1 MFTVLSGP
9 LIEGVAQFLEFGAGR
24 VFEFVGRSRS
34 MRFTAFEFFGGL
46 FGFFLGHGIDD
57 FHFKFVR
64 QGSFGKCGLPP
75 SIVFLEADVSLADN
89 FPFMTEP
96 ATRQADSLPPELV
109 AQIDETVT
117 HYPVS
122 ARSAS
127 LPLLHLWQNH
137 FGYIDESG
145 IDWIARRLGLEP
157 INILELVTFYPWF
170 RQTAPGRT
178 TIRVCRTLSCAMAG
192 SHKVREAL
200 CRAAGVNG
208 EAEHGHDVTSPDGR
222 YTIEFVEC
230 LASCGTAPVALVG
243 DRLHEQIGVEEAP
256 ALLGATDE
264 TYRKTLRAAHPR
276 EQRLILKNVGR
287 EDYDTSLDCYLRHGG
302 YESLK
307 KALQMEPAAITAE
320 VKASNLRGRG
330 GAAFP
335 TGVKWGFIKRDD
347 GKPHYLV
354 VNGDESE
361 PGTFKDRYILHED
374 PHQLLEGMMIAAWAL
389 NVNLSYIYIRCEF
402 PEAARLVEK
411 AIAEAKAAGYVGK
424 NVLGSG
430 FDCDIYVHQGAGA
443 YICGEETSLL
453 ESLEGKRPYPRIKPP
468 YFPAVFGLYNCPT
481 IVNNVESLCHVKHII
496 SMGAEAFSRLGSPG
510 DGGTRTLCVSG
521 DVQNPGYYEL
531 GCGRITIGQLIN
543 DICGGLRPGRKLK
556 AIIPGGS
563 SAKVLKAGEKYTIKR
578 RTAEGTEETAEVDLL
593 DLVLDASTLAA
604 AGSMIGSAGVMI
616 LDDSRDMLWV
626 LNNIN
631 DFYAH
636 ESCGQCTPCREGSL
650 WMSKVTTRML
660 HGDVKTTDAKQ
671 LVGIADNIAG
681 RTVCAFGEACAWP
694 TQSFVAKFPEAF
706 EPRTA
711 GTTNGSNGH

>member
-1 MFTVLSGP
+1 M
-9 LIEGVAQFLEFGAGR
+9 
-24 VFEFVGRSRS
+24 
-34 MRFTAFEFFGGL
+34 TA
-46 FGFFLGHGIDD
+46 
-57 FHFKFVR
+57 
-64 QGSFGKCGLPP
+64 P
-75 SIVFLEADVSLADN
+75 S
-89 FPFMTEP
+89 
-96 ATRQADSLPPELV
+96 RQADNIPQGLLAAV
-109 AQIDETVT
+109 DEAVT

-122 ARSAS
+122 KRSAS

-137 FGYIDESG
+137 FGWIDDSG
-145 IDWIARRLGLEP
+145 VDWIARRLGLEP

-170 RQTAPGRT
+170 RQTAPGKKI
-178 TIRVCRTLSCAMAG
+178 IRVCRTLSCAMAG
-192 SHKVREAL
+192 SYELHKNL
-200 CRAAGVNG
+200 CRAAGCDTN
-208 EAEHGHDVTSPDGR
+208 HDDHAHEVTAPDGS

-230 LASCGTAPVALVG
+230 LASCGSAPVALVG
-243 DRLHEQIGVEEAP
+243 DDLHERIAPEEA
-256 ALLGATDE
+256 AELLGRE
-264 TYRKTLRAAHPR
+264 TGYGKTIRAPHSAERRLVLRH
-276 EQRLILKNVGR
+276 VGR
-287 EDYDTSLDCYLRHGG
+287 EDYDASIDCYLRNGG

-307 KALQMEPAAITAE
+307 KALGMKPDEIVNE
-320 VKASNLRGRG
+320 VKASGLRGRG
-330 GAAFP
+330 GAGFP
-335 TGVKWGFIKRDD
+335 CGVKWSFIKRED

-389 NVNLSYIYIRCEF
+389 NVHLSYIYIRCEF
-402 PEAARLVEK
+402 PEAARIVTK
-411 AIAEAKAAGYVGK
+411 AIAEARERGFIGK

-468 YFPAVFGLYNCPT
+468 FFPAVFGLYNCPT
-481 IVNNVESLCHVKHII
+481 IVNNVETLCHVKHII
-496 SMGAEAFSRLGSPG
+496 AMGSAEFAKLGSPG
-510 DGGTRTLCVSG
+510 DGGTRTLGVSG
-521 DVQNPGYYEL
+521 DVRNPGFYEL
-531 GCGRITIGQLIN
+531 GCGQVTVGQLIEL
-543 DICGGLRPGRKLK
+543 CGGMKPGRKLK

-563 SAKVLKAGEKYTIKR
+563 SAKVLKAGEKFKMKR
-578 RTAEGTEETAEVDLL
+578 KGPDGAETTVEVDLM
-593 DLVLDASTLAA
+593 DVVMDANSLAA

-660 HGDVKTTDAKQ
+660 HGDIKTTDAKQ

-694 TQSFVAKFPEAF
+694 TQSFVGKFREEF
-706 EPRTA
+706 EPRGA
-711 GTTNGSNGH
+711 GTNGNGANGH